1 MPDNNTLIMLGLGA
15 AALFLW
21 NNRGASEDAQT
32 GQLTGAAMMA
42 AGEGTAPNAPFQA
55 YSAPANP
62 VFFFNQGGEMAQIP
76 GTNVPKGAST
86 DEDIGVYP
94 GGTNRPELEF
104 EIQSSGDAIGTTDNS
119 PINPVF
125 QTSQLGAV
133 EASTIWDQQA
143 LIANSNFM
151 PLLAIQDTSGPIGGG
166 IDILG
171 SNVNISNLSSKEQ
184 FRAVNLDTGFN
195 FVTNSEVLG
204 EYVQGFTGV
213 GTNASSRI
221 DNATVVTQ
229 TPINWWDEG

>member
-171 SNVNISNLSSKEQ
+171 SNVNI
-184 FRAVNLDTGFN
+184 
-195 FVTNSEVLG
+195 
-204 EYVQGFTGV
+204 
-213 GTNASSRI
+213 
-221 DNATVVTQ
+221 
-229 TPINWWDEG
+229 

>member
-32 GQLTGAAMMA
+32 DQLTGAAMMA

-104 EIQSSGDAIGTTDNS
+104 EIQSFGDAIGTTDNS

-151 PLLAIQDTSGPIGGG
+151 PLLAIQDTFGPIGGG

>member
-1 MPDNNTLIMLGLGA
+1 
-15 AALFLW
+15 
-21 NNRGASEDAQT
+21 
-32 GQLTGAAMMA
+32 
-42 AGEGTAPNAPFQA
+42 
-55 YSAPANP
+55 
-62 VFFFNQGGEMAQIP
+62 MAQIP

-104 EIQSSGDAIGTTDNS
+104 EIQSFGDAIGTTDNS

-151 PLLAIQDTSGPIGGG
+151 PLLAIQDTFGPIGGG